1 MSTQFY
7 NSLTKKKETFKPID
21 AGKVKLYTCGPTVYD
36 MAHIGNFRAFMFED
50 LLKRYL
56 LLKGFEI
63 NHIMN
68 ITDVDD
74 KTIKRSFDENIPIT
88 ELTKKYT
95 DRFFEDLKV
104 LKILPANIYPKAT
117 DHIPAMVRMIE
128 NLVKNNNAYITDDGS
143 VYFAIDSYH
152 DYGQLINLDF
162 SQQKRTNRISSDEY
176 TKDKPQDFVLWKS
189 WKEEDGDVFW
199 ESPWGKGRP
208 GWHIE
213 CSAMSTEYLGNH
225 FDIHCGG
232 VDNLF
237 PHHENEIAQTVCATG
252 EPFVNIWM
260 HCEYLLVERGKMS
273 KSQGNIFRISDLVE
287 KDFSGETLRYILLN
301 THYRS
306 KLNFTMDKKHEAVQV
321 VQRITDLYDR
331 LLSINKTVENDGSL
345 PEEYSQ
351 FEGALDNDLDTPGAL
366 AVFFEWVRKTNIK
379 LGSGSL
385 QEKEAVIG
393 LNFLDKVNSIFDL
406 IQEKIEIPMEIL
418 DLVNVRQKARQKN
431 DWVLSD
437 KLRDKIYDLGWTVED
452 TLTGQKCKPLKS

>member
-7 NSLTKKKETFKPID
+7 NSLTKKKETFKPIE

-152 DYGQLINLDF
+152 N
-162 SQQKRTNRISSDEY
+162 
-176 TKDKPQDFVLWKS
+176 
-189 WKEEDGDVFW
+189 
-199 ESPWGKGRP
+199 
-208 GWHIE
+208 
-213 CSAMSTEYLGNH
+213 
-225 FDIHCGG
+225 
-232 VDNLF
+232 
-237 PHHENEIAQTVCATG
+237 
-252 EPFVNIWM
+252 
-260 HCEYLLVERGKMS
+260 
-273 KSQGNIFRISDLVE
+273 
-287 KDFSGETLRYILLN
+287 
-301 THYRS
+301 
-306 KLNFTMDKKHEAVQV
+306 
-321 VQRITDLYDR
+321 
-331 LLSINKTVENDGSL
+331 
-345 PEEYSQ
+345 
-351 FEGALDNDLDTPGAL
+351 
-366 AVFFEWVRKTNIK
+366 
-379 LGSGSL
+379 
-385 QEKEAVIG
+385 
-393 LNFLDKVNSIFDL
+393 
-406 IQEKIEIPMEIL
+406 
-418 DLVNVRQKARQKN
+418 
-431 DWVLSD
+431 
-437 KLRDKIYDLGWTVED
+437 
-452 TLTGQKCKPLKS
+452 

>member
-7 NSLTKKKETFKPID
+7 NSLTKKKETFKPVD
-21 AGKVKLYTCGPTVYD
+21 SGKVKLYTCGPTVYD

-74 KTIKRSFDENIPIT
+74 KTIKRSFNENIPIV

-104 LKILPANIYPKAT
+104 LKILPANIYPNAT

-128 NLVKNNNAYITDDGS
+128 NLVKKNNAYITEDGS
-143 VYFAIDSYH
+143 VYFAIDSYP

-162 SQQKRTNRISSDEY
+162 SQQKRTNRVSADEY

-252 EPFVNIWM
+252 ELFVNIWM
-260 HCEYLLVERGKMS
+260 HCEYLTVERGKMS
-273 KSQGNIFRISDLVE
+273 KSEGNNFRISDLVE

-321 VQRITDLYDR
+321 VQRITDLFDR

-345 PEEYSQ
+345 PEDYLQ

-379 LGSGSL
+379 LDSGSL
-385 QEKEAVIG
+385 REKEAVTG

-406 IQEKIEIPMEIL
+406 IQEKIEIPKEIL
-418 DLVNVRQKARQKN
+418 DLVNVRQKARQNN

-437 KLRDKIYDLGWTVED
+437 KLRDKIYDLGWSVED